1 MTTGLDNAT
10 RQALDTFQGF
20 DVDTKLALL
29 WYGYLDIKD
38 NLSPAPPNE
47 VETIAKAVFDQ
58 ILTQSPEA
66 QLQAQRDIISGASTD
81 TTNQYMSL
89 SPSARLDV
97 WLLLAQGMEQ
107 GTIIQVPSDYKL
119 PAETDELTAKVQQL
133 EFEQRVNF
141 MRRAVEEMG
150 T

>member
-1 MTTGLDNAT
+1 MTTASDNAT
-10 RQALDTFQGF
+10 KQALETFQGF

-38 NLSPAPPNE
+38 NLSPAPPNQ
-47 VETIAKAVFDQ
+47 VEAVAKAVFDQ
-58 ILTQSPEA
+58 ILTLSPEA
-66 QLQAQRDIISGASTD
+66 QLQAQRDIISGAATD
-81 TTNQYMSL
+81 VTRGYMSL

-119 PAETDELTAKVQQL
+119 PAETDQLTAEVKQL
-133 EFEQRVNF
+133 DFEQRVNF
-141 MRRAVEEMG
+141 MRSAVETMG